1 MNSDQKSRKKR
12 QAKPS
17 NRQGNKKGKW
27 MNSKNQK
34 YNKSCKRC
42 GRNHDVKDYPWAT
55 GACFHCG
62 EKGHMV
68 ANCPRKAP
76 QKQLEGQR
84 KRGEGQSQPP
94 RTQGRVYNMT
104 KEEAGN
110 ASYVIRG
117 SDGNPL
123 Y

>member
-1 MNSDQKSRKKR
+1 
-12 QAKPS
+12 
-17 NRQGNKKGKW
+17 
-27 MNSKNQK
+27 
-34 YNKSCKRC
+34 
-42 GRNHDVKDYPWAT
+42 
-55 GACFHCG
+55 
-62 EKGHMV
+62 MV

-76 QKQLEGQR
+76 QKQPIEGQR

-110 ASYVIRG
+110 TLDVIRG